1 MAEPARVVTTTLLA
15 YSPAPCPAL
24 DAILAD
30 DEHSLPVSNGQPLPD
45 GRVQQGPLDY
55 SRAALRFHLR
65 NKSAHMAVE
74 GDMFVYYVGRDE
86 RGRPKRGSVAPDVFV
101 VVGVPD
107 RPDRLSYVLWR
118 EPDADL
124 RFVLEIASKSTRAQD
139 HGSKRSV
146 YASLGV
152 REYLIYDPPGRRR
165 EARILGLRLHNGR
178 YVEMPTERLPNGA
191 PGVRSETVGLVAYVN
206 GDGDLRWFD
215 PAGGRDLDNFVESS
229 LRAIAAVHERDAAY
243 AQRDAAEAERDA
255 LKAQLAEAQAA
266 LQRSQTEE

>member
-1 MAEPARVVTTTLLA
+1 MAEPEGVVTTTLLA

-30 DEHSLPVSNGQPLPD
+30 DEHSLPESNGQPLPD
-45 GRVQQGPLDY
+45 GRLQQGPLDY
-55 SRAALRFHLR
+55 SRAAIRFHLR
-65 NKSAHMAVE
+65 KQSAHMAVE

-86 RGRPKRGSVAPDVFV
+86 RGRPKRASVAPDVFV

-139 HGSKRSV
+139 HGSKRSL

-152 REYLIYDPPGRRR
+152 REYFLYDPPGRHR
-165 EARILGLRLHNGR
+165 EARILGLRLQDGR
-178 YVEMPTERLPNGA
+178 YVEMATELLPNGA
-191 PGVRSETVGLVAYVN
+191 RGVHSETVGLAAYVN
-206 GDGDLRWFD
+206 REGDLRWFNPD
-215 PAGGRDLDNFVESS
+215 TGRDLDNYAESS
-229 LRAIAAVHERDAAY
+229 ERALAAIRDRDAVA
-243 AQRDAAEAERDA
+243 AERDA
-255 LKAQLAEAQAA
+255 LRARLADAEAALRQSPPRQA
-266 LQRSQTEE
+266 E